1 MKRFFFFHL
10 IKLFIDLLGL
20 QSRPKKKCSDSI
32 FCAVLLCSTSFPIR
46 RPVVIPS
53 PCSWRSC
60 LPNSPKK
67 CWNSKKD
74 ILKAVAGLPFPNY
87 SISKHLSQINK
98 WWALKPAKQNTIS
111 FYFLKLPEGPPDP
124 LLLHRASKCNSSYIS
139 AQKLPSNRSTVTTS
153 QQFIH
158 VKPRASTLCQ
168 ISLLDERWSIAQWLA
183 VARLAK
189 EAIFGVTADLDHKST
204 ALFVHWVH
212 VVFPPCAYIWAV
224 CTGCALFIQSKPEA
238 FCTETREYIIHLV
251 ICGFLSARYYYELME
266 KYTLQ

>member
-1 MKRFFFFHL
+1 M
-10 IKLFIDLLGL
+10 
-20 QSRPKKKCSDSI
+20 
-32 FCAVLLCSTSFPIR
+32 
-46 RPVVIPS
+46 
-53 PCSWRSC
+53 
-60 LPNSPKK
+60 
-67 CWNSKKD
+67 
-74 ILKAVAGLPFPNY
+74 AGLPFPNY
-87 SISKHLSQINK
+87 SISNHLSPNQQIMSFK
-98 WWALKPAKQNTIS
+98 TCKAKH
-111 FYFLKLPEGPPDP
+111 YFL
-124 LLLHRASKCNSSYIS
+124 LLSKTAWRTSWPTASAQSLQVQQQLHP

-158 VKPRASTLCQ
+158 VKPWASTLCQ

-189 EAIFGVTADLDHKST
+189 EAIFGVTADLAHKST

-251 ICGFLSARYYYELME
+251 ICGFLSARYYYELMK

>member
-1 MKRFFFFHL
+1 M
-10 IKLFIDLLGL
+10 
-20 QSRPKKKCSDSI
+20 
-32 FCAVLLCSTSFPIR
+32 
-46 RPVVIPS
+46 
-53 PCSWRSC
+53 
-60 LPNSPKK
+60 
-67 CWNSKKD
+67 
-74 ILKAVAGLPFPNY
+74 AGLPFPNY

-124 LLLHRASKCNSSYIS
+124 LLLHRASKCNSSYIR

-189 EAIFGVTADLDHKST
+189 EAIFGVTTDLNHKST

-212 VVFPPCAYIWAV
+212 VVFPLVRTYELYARGVRCSFSLSLKLFALKPESI
-224 CTGCALFIQSKPEA
+224 LFIWSYAVSYLPD
-238 FCTETREYIIHLV
+238 IIM
-251 ICGFLSARYYYELME
+251 S
-266 KYTLQ
+266 

>member
-1 MKRFFFFHL
+1 M
-10 IKLFIDLLGL
+10 
-20 QSRPKKKCSDSI
+20 
-32 FCAVLLCSTSFPIR
+32 
-46 RPVVIPS
+46 
-53 PCSWRSC
+53 
-60 LPNSPKK
+60 
-67 CWNSKKD
+67 
-74 ILKAVAGLPFPNY
+74 AGLPFPNY

-124 LLLHRASKCNSSYIS
+124 LLLHRASKCNSSYIR

-189 EAIFGVTADLDHKST
+189 EAIFGVTTDLNHKST

-212 VVFPPCAYIWAV
+212 VVFPPCAYIWAL

-238 FCTETREYIIHLV
+238 FCTETRVYYLFGHMWFPICQILLWVNEKIYSAIRIRDQLV
-251 ICGFLSARYYYELME
+251 GCKLFSLAITFPTWA
-266 KYTLQ
+266 